1 MLFIK
6 CHGTCLSLNFFIL
19 YSFGVNWWESFIM
32 MHIHY
37 AILICS
43 LVNVYWRLATSQLL
57 GINCR
62 SVRRG
67 ELSMMMRLVPGGHW
81 WSKIAPLSAKTY
93 GAHTDPEIQANE
105 SHTLFF
111 FIWENLKF
119 PIFLH
124 LSGFWELEAM
134 KWYWDTVMWKTQLWM
149 PTIYILL
156 ILIYMSECPDS
167 FLQ

>member
-62 SVRRG
+62 CVRRG
-67 ELSMMMRLVPGGHW
+67 ELSMMMRLVPDGHW

-111 FIWENLKF
+111 LSEKISN
-119 PIFLH
+119 FLYSYT
-124 LSGFWELEAM
+124 LVAFGSWRLWSGTE
-134 KWYWDTVMWKTQLWM
+134 
-149 PTIYILL
+149 IL
-156 ILIYMSECPDS
+156 
-167 FLQ
+167 